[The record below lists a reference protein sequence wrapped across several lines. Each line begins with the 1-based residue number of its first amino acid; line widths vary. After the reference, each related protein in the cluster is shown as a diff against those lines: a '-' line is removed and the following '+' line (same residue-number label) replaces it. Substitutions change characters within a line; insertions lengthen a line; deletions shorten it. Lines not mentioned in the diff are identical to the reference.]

1 MKELSGKG
9 IGVAVLDTGAFPH
22 MDLKTGYGPSGII
35 YMGENRPMMTMDTVP
50 MYWGY
55 WEEMGPPPEENTGE
69 RLLAAD

>member
-22 MDLKTGYGPSGII
+22 MDF
-35 YMGENRPMMTMDTVP
+35 ENRIWAFRDYIHGREQAYDDNGHGTHVL
-50 MYWGY
+50 
-55 WEEMGPPPEENTGE
+55 GPPPEENTGE